1 LEGLWWRWR
10 VVGGFMVEM
19 ESCWRVYGG
28 DGELLEGLWFRGFG
42 TGLVAVKHKFIDYE
56 SIFGFNNY
64 FYIFSNEDVD
74 DFVTIFCNSVPTI

>member
-1 LEGLWWRWR
+1 MRWR
-10 VVGGFMVEM
+10 GF
-19 ESCWRVYGG
+19 S
-28 DGELLEGLWFRGFG
+28 GFG

-56 SIFGFNNY
+56 SMFGFNNY